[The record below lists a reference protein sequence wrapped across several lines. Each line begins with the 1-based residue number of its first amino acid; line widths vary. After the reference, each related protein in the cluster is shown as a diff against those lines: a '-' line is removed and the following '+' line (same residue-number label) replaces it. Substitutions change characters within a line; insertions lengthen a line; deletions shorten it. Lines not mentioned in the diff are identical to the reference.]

1 MHYDDYDGAYSYDLI
16 IKDYIIHS
24 CKVAGFLAQYY
35 HNYIDDDDD
44 VIDDDY
50 DDDDDD
56 VYLLYGDDNDV
67 DVNNDDACG
76 NTSIS

>member
-16 IKDYIIHS
+16 IKDYIIYS
-24 CKVAGFLAQYY
+24 CKVAWFLAQYY

-44 VIDDDY
+44 DIIDDDY

-67 DVNNDDACG
+67 DVLMYVANDHA
-76 NTSIS
+76 